1 MRHVR
6 ALFSLGLVALLF
18 GMLPAAAPRALAQSA
33 GCKSFAQTGYTI
45 CGQFLAYWESRG
57 GLAQQ
62 GYPISGEITAVNP
75 LDGKTYTQ
83 QIFERAVLEKHPEN
97 APPYDTLL
105 MQLGTLRYK
114 QKYPQGAPGQ
124 TPAAGGQWFG
134 QTGHRIGGQF
144 LTYWQQHGGLAQQ
157 GYPISDEFTEVSELD
172 GKPYKVQ
179 YFERAVFEYHPENA
193 APNAVLLSQLG
204 TFHARTLPP
213 GTVQAA
219 APPAPVA
226 AKASF
231 QKGLNFV
238 SWYAGG
244 YASAAADQALAQLAA
259 TGANTLAV
267 VVTGYQDTIG
277 STSIR
282 LDSPR
287 TPTDADLAHVI
298 ATAHRL
304 GLRVL
309 LKPHVDLAN
318 DPGHWRGQIGQAF
331 SGEGQWQAW
340 FASYRDFIGHYAALA
355 QQNGA
360 DLLCVGTELVGT
372 SAREAD
378 WRAVISTVRSKY
390 QGQLTYAANWGDDV
404 VSIRWWDAVDYIG
417 VDAYYPLTGKTG
429 PTVDEIARAWVDRG
443 YVGTLEG
450 LAGRFGKQIILTEIG
465 YGSVAGTN
473 RAPYDWQAGGT
484 LDLQE
489 QANAY
494 QAAFAV
500 FWGKPWLAGMYWWS
514 WDADPN
520 TGGAGDKTYTPHN
533 KPAEQV
539 LKSYYSGGGR

>member
-1 MRHVR
+1 
-6 ALFSLGLVALLF
+6 
-18 GMLPAAAPRALAQSA
+18 
-33 GCKSFAQTGYTI
+33 
-45 CGQFLAYWESRG
+45 
-57 GLAQQ
+57 
-62 GYPISGEITAVNP
+62 
-75 LDGKTYTQ
+75 
-83 QIFERAVLEKHPEN
+83 
-97 APPYDTLL
+97 
-105 MQLGTLRYK
+105 
-114 QKYPQGAPGQ
+114 
-124 TPAAGGQWFG
+124 
-134 QTGHRIGGQF
+134 
-144 LTYWQQHGGLAQQ
+144 
-157 GYPISDEFTEVSELD
+157 
-172 GKPYKVQ
+172 
-179 YFERAVFEYHPENA
+179 
-193 APNAVLLSQLG
+193 VLLSQLG

-213 GTVQAA
+213 GALQTAN
-219 APPAPVA
+219 APVQVTA
-226 AKASF
+226 NRPF

-244 YASAAADQALAQLAA
+244 YSSAAADQALAQLAA

-267 VVTGYQDTIG
+267 VVTGYQDTLA

-318 DPGHWRGQIGQAF
+318 DPGHWRGQIGEAF
-331 SGEGQWQAW
+331 AGEGQWQAW
-340 FASYRDFIGHYAALA
+340 FAAYRDFIGHYAALA

-360 DLLCVGTELVGT
+360 DLLCIGTELVGT

-378 WRAVISTVRSKY
+378 WRTVISTVRSKF
-390 QGQLTYAANWGDDV
+390 QGPLTYAANWGDDV
-404 VSIRWWDAVDYIG
+404 TSIRWWDALDYIG
-417 VDAYYPLTGKTG
+417 VDAYYPLTGTAD
-429 PTVDEIARAWVDRG
+429 PTADEIARAWLDRG
-443 YVGTLEG
+443 YVSTLAG
-450 LAGRFGKQIILTEIG
+450 LAGRFGKQVIFTEIG

-489 QANAY
+489 QASAY

-500 FWGKPWLAGMYWWS
+500 FWNKPWLAGMYWWS